1 MIYDTAHGSGPL
13 YTERCLVITLFK
25 ASSRI
30 GKKEYAVSLYKI
42 IKIHRTILSRL
53 PVRHHY
59 HLDSVMVETSYDKPT
74 GRKEKPAAEG
84 FRLAGNF
91 RRKCVYGF

>member
-13 YTERCLVITLFK
+13 YTERCLIITLFK

-30 GKKEYAVSLYKI
+30 WEKEYGVSLYKI
-42 IKIHRTILSRL
+42 IKVHRTILGRF
-53 PVRHHY
+53 PVRHHN
-59 HLDSVMVETSYDKPT
+59 HLDAVMIKTGHDEPS

-84 FRLAGNF
+84 FRLDGNF
-91 RRKCVYGF
+91 RRK